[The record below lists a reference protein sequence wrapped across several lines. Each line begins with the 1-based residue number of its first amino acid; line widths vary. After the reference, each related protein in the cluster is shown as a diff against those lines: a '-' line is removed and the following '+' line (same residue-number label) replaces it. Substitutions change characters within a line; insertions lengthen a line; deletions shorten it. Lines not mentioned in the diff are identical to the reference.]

1 MKYFLLSLT
10 LEIISIYKKYKN
22 ILKRLEKKE
31 LDKKKI
37 CFIFRQYLMILDC
50 GNYRKLIAF

>member
-37 CFIFRQYLMILDC
+37 CFILWQYLMILDC
-50 GNYRKLIAF
+50 GNY